1 MTTIYLIR
9 HSKSIGINNV
19 KYETILEDQI
29 KNERLPLSP
38 DGEELA
44 KKISEYD
51 ELKDIDVI
59 YSSEYERAISTA
71 KYISDKNELLLH
83 ITNKLNERKMGDT
96 KDIPKFFWSTQFEDE
111 NAKANGGESRKEV
124 TKRMYDFLESILKEY
139 KNKRIVLVTHAT
151 AISFLL
157 MKWCELVDIDIDN
170 KSRQLNFKG
179 KEVINGCR
187 ILSKAFSA
195 SIEIIMWFLSF
206 NLLMWCFTLIDL

>member
-179 KEVINGCR
+179 KEVINDVIGTP
-187 ILSKAFSA
+187 
-195 SIEIIMWFLSF
+195 EIFKLEF
-206 NLLMWCFTLIDL
+206 DDDNLLDIKLMRN

>member
-19 KYETILEDQI
+19 KYETILDDQL

-38 DGEELA
+38 EGEELA

-71 KYISDKNELLLH
+71 KYISDKNKLLLH

-96 KDIPKFFWSTQFEDE
+96 NGIPKSFWSTQFKDE

-179 KEVINGCR
+179 KEVINDVIGTP
-187 ILSKAFSA
+187 
-195 SIEIIMWFLSF
+195 EIFKLEF
-206 NLLMWCFTLIDL
+206 GDDNLLDIKLMRN